1 MILFLLLIWGPSV
14 LGAVIA
20 LALRLTLLRGTPRLP
35 TRDAVF
41 TAIAGGVP
49 VIVFLAPLAGDLGF
63 GPQLWWDLGSRTA
76 LPLILGIVGVI
87 LLCLPS
93 RSTQMDASAQLVPR
107 TVRTFLRPRQ
117 PILLGILAAVAVIL
131 ALAAGAASETD
142 ERGQYTQFSINLGT
156 SGTTS
161 ASTGIYGWHY
171 SLPALALLGLL
182 LLTTAIGWL
191 LIPRPAWSHDIERD
205 TANRRLRAANIA
217 RIACGAVLLH
227 LAVVFSS
234 LRGTASMMLSAQA
247 GPLGMVSLGTP
258 FAAMEPAL
266 FVAWALSTTAGIAL
280 WLLTALSGVPMGART
295 PSRVR
300 TS

>member
-20 LALRLTLLRGTPRLP
+20 LALRLTLLRGAPRLS
-35 TRDAVF
+35 TRDAVI
-41 TAIAGGVP
+41 TAVAGGVP
-49 VIVFLAPLAGDLGF
+49 VIVFLAPLAGDFGF

-76 LPLILGIVGVI
+76 LPLILGIVSVI
-87 LLCLPS
+87 LLCFPS

-117 PILLGILAAVAVIL
+117 PILLGGLATVAVAL
-131 ALAAGAASETD
+131 ALAAGAASETN
-142 ERGQYTQFSINLGT
+142 ERGEYTRFSITLGS
-156 SGTTS
+156 SGTS

-171 SLPALALLGLL
+171 SLPSLALLGVLL
-182 LLTTAIGWL
+182 LATAIGWL
-191 LIPRPAWSHDIERD
+191 LIPRPAWSYDIDRD
-205 TANRRLRAANIA
+205 TAIRRLRAANIA

-295 PSRVR
+295 PSQVR

>member
-1 MILFLLLIWGPSV
+1 MFLFLLLVWGPSV
-14 LGAVIA
+14 LAAVIA
-20 LALRLTLLRGTPRLP
+20 LTLRFTLLRGQPRLA
-35 TRDAVF
+35 TRDAVV
-41 TAIAGGVP
+41 TALAGGVP
-49 VIVFLAPLAGDLGF
+49 VIVFLAPLAGDFGV
-63 GPQLWWDLGSRTA
+63 GPQLWWDLGTRAA
-76 LPLILGIVGVI
+76 LPLILGVVSVI
-87 LLCLPS
+87 LLSLPS
-93 RSTQMDASAQLVPR
+93 RSAQMDASAQLVPR
-107 TVRTFLRPRQ
+107 TVRAFVRPRQ
-117 PILLGILAAVAVIL
+117 PIVLGILAVVAVTL

-142 ERGQYTQFSINLGT
+142 ERGQYTRFSITLGS
-156 SGTTS
+156 SGTS

-171 SLPALALLGLL
+171 SLPALALLGVLL
-182 LLTTAIGWL
+182 LSTAIGWL
-191 LIPRPAWSHDIERD
+191 LLPRPAWSYDIDRD
-205 TANRRLRAANIA
+205 TAIRRLRATNIA

-280 WLLTALSGVPMGART
+280 WLLAALSGVPMSART
-295 PSRVR
+295 PRLAH